1 MACLR
6 GNIFSGI
13 RTGDRRVLEER
24 KVDKGELGERD
35 GAAGGQEGMG
45 GKADTRG
52 KRLKS
57 EPISVSSELF
67 TLLPLDASWRQEK
80 RRSGRKERRGEEK
93 EREERE
99 RRTRVEIT

>member
-1 MACLR
+1 
-6 GNIFSGI
+6 
-13 RTGDRRVLEER
+13 
-24 KVDKGELGERD
+24 
-35 GAAGGQEGMG
+35 MG
-45 GKADTRG
+45 GGSGRTRGHGWKADTRG

-80 RRSGRKERRGEEK
+80 RRSRRKERRGEEK